1 MCLAKAYLKGDGE
14 GELLLEDVVLVE
26 IDGEKL
32 RLSTLFGEERELD
45 GTIEAVDF
53 QNASLIV
60 QASNRRP
67 VPPR

>member
-14 GELLLEDVVLVE
+14 DELLLEDVTLVE

-45 GTIEAVDF
+45 VAIEAVDF

-60 QASNRRP
+60 QARP
-67 VPPR
+67 GRGGT